1 MILTFSQMNEPQK
14 KEFCMRI
21 FKVSVALRNQIAC
34 FICEENLLVGGN
46 LIDFVEKNRPHCC
59 KKTVV

>member
-1 MILTFSQMNEPQK
+1 MNEPQK

-21 FKVSVALRNQIAC
+21 FKVSVALGNQIAC